1 MALPKQAED
10 FPSWYQEVVK
20 RAEMAENSP
29 TRGSMIIRP
38 YGYAIWE
45 FMQQSM
51 DRRIKET
58 GHENLYFPLLYP
70 QKLLEKEAEHVEG
83 FTPQVALVTHAGG
96 EKLDEPL
103 VVRPTSES
111 VIWATYK
118 NWIQSYRDLP
128 LLYNQWANVVRWEL
142 RPRLFL
148 RTTEFLWQEG
158 HTAHETAEEA
168 LSETKMIL
176 TDVYQASV
184 QEDFAMPVIPGRKS
198 ESERFP
204 GAQETFTVEA
214 LMRDGKALQAGTSH
228 FFGQNFSRAY
238 DVTFQGR
245 DGKQEHPHSTSWGAS
260 TRLVGGLIMGHGDDK
275 GLRIPPRIAPHQVV
289 VVPIYKSEEERSKVM
304 DACGVLKKMLS
315 AFRVKVDDREHLRPG
330 FKFNEWELKG
340 VPTRLEIGPKE
351 VEDDHVILYRRD
363 TDSKESLGQS
373 GIEQKIA
380 SLMDEIQ
387 KNLFDQAKTFQEENT
402 YEPATWEEFR
412 SLLSEAAGF
421 VRGAWC
427 GSHKCEDR
435 VQEETKGTSRAL
447 PLEPDKNL
455 NANCIVCG
463 ESASEMVIWAQSY

>member
-1 MALPKQAED
+1 MALPKQAQD

-29 TRGSMIIRP
+29 TRGAMVIRP

-45 FMQQSM
+45 FMQQGM

-103 VVRPTSES
+103 VIRPTSEA

-176 TDVYQASV
+176 SDVYQASA

-198 ESERFP
+198 ELERFP

-245 DGKQEHPHSTSWGAS
+245 DGKQEHPHSTSWGAT
-260 TRLVGGLIMGHGDDK
+260 TRLVGGLIMIHGDDK

-304 DACGVLKKMLS
+304 DTCGVLKKMLS
-315 AFRVKVDDREHLRPG
+315 GFRVKVDDREHLRPG

-340 VPTRLEIGPKE
+340 VPVRLEVGPKD
-351 VEDDHVILYRRD
+351 VEKDEVILYRRD
-363 TDSKESLGQS
+363 TDTKDSVRQS
-373 GIEQKIA
+373 GIEQVVA

-387 KNLFDQAKTFQEENT
+387 KNLFDQAKTFQEEHT
-402 YEPATWEEFR
+402 YEPSTWDEFR
-412 SLLSEAAGF
+412 SLLSDAAGF

-427 GSHKCEDR
+427 GSITCEER
-435 VQEETKGTSRAL
+435 VKTETKATNRAL
-447 PLEPDKNL
+447 PLERDKNL
-455 NANCIVCG
+455 KATCIVCG
-463 ESASEMVIWAQSY
+463 EPATELALWAQSY